1 MLNDIELEKL
11 NNDLAAITET
21 SKTYQNNLQDVLEHY
36 HDLLEQYNSL
46 KSDYEE
52 EKAGRERYKRQAKAR
67 VSLSDSIKIMETS
80 KTEQQNLIV
89 SNPRPQSIRTG
100 TY

>member
-11 NNDLAAITET
+11 NSDLTSLTQT
-21 SKTYQNNLQDVLEHY
+21 SKTYQNNLQLALESY
-36 HDLLEQYNSL
+36 HDLLERYKSL

-67 VSLSDSIKIMETS
+67 VSLCDSI
-80 KTEQQNLIV
+80 LL
-89 SNPRPQSIRTG
+89 
-100 TY
+100 